1 MRVTLNKLIE
11 NIIHLRGLEFGTDIM
26 VGWVN
31 EIEAQAVEQVI
42 NHAEG
47 YDLEFAPYE
56 YERDGER
63 MLLIPDQFQDV
74 YINYLFAKID
84 FNNQETE
91 RYNNDVAM
99 LESAWSGYESWHIR
113 TYKQKPLPQFKGY

>member
-1 MRVTLNKLIE
+1 MTLNKLIE
-11 NIIHLRGLEFGTDIM
+11 NMIQLRGLEFGTDIM

-47 YDLEFAPYE
+47 CDLEFVPYE
-56 YERDGER
+56 YEKDGER
-63 MLLIPDQFQDV
+63 ELLIPDRFQDV
-74 YINYLFAKID
+74 YMNYLFAKID

-99 LESAWSGYESWHIR
+99 LESAWNGYEAWHIR
-113 TYKQKPLPQFKGY
+113 TNKQKPLPQIRNY